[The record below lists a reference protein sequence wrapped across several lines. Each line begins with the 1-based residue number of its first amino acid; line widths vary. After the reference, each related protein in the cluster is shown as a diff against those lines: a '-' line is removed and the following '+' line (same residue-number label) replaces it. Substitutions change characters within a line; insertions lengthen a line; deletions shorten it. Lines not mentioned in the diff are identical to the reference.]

1 MASGRLAGILL
12 GTLCV
17 IGCDRAPERVGANK
31 QTELRTARAVP
42 GNDLVVPGCCS
53 FASSGIAFER
63 ESSDSYLLHGKARD
77 ADLSIAFGPF
87 ESPDLPGAESS
98 GRIDEINVRN
108 LSRPYSGGTIE
119 KVWVATVPPSPEG
132 ADRRLRPYVLRINAR
147 CSTERSCREVDKFIE
162 TLRF

>member
-1 MASGRLAGILL
+1 MASSKLAGVLL
-12 GTLCV
+12 GALCV
-17 IGCDRAPERVGANK
+17 IGCNRAPERVGANK
-31 QTELRTARAVP
+31 QTELRAPRTVR

-63 ESSDSYLLHGKARD
+63 QSSDSYLLHGKARE

-87 ESPDLPGAESS
+87 ESPDLPGAESG

-108 LSRPYSGGTIE
+108 LSRPYSGGTVE

-132 ADRRLRPYVLRINAR
+132 ADRKLRPYVLRISAR
-147 CSTERSCREVDKFIE
+147 CSTEQSCSEVDKFVE